1 MYSRVNSQ
9 LLVLFWKVL
18 ESLEVGGLAGGSRS
32 QKSSPW
38 GLCLVLGSSLCLYLI
53 YVLPV
58 SILVFVYV
66 YVLSMSYLCLC
77 LVYVYILSMS
87 MSVCNCLSPSNS
99 LLTMKWVVSVICSHL
114 HEILL
119 HHKPGTHQDK
129 DHSLKSLKLWVEPH
143 FFYLLCYFCQMPY
156 CSDEIP
162 NKTQTRF

>member
-32 QKSSPW
+32 QKTSPW

-58 SILVFVYV
+58 SILVYVFVYV
-66 YVLSMSYLCLC
+66 YAYVLSMSYLCLC

-87 MSVCNCLSPSNS
+87 MSVCDCLSLSNS
-99 LLTMKWVVSVICSHL
+99 LLT
-114 HEILL
+114 
-119 HHKPGTHQDK
+119 
-129 DHSLKSLKLWVEPH
+129 
-143 FFYLLCYFCQMPY
+143 
-156 CSDEIP
+156 
-162 NKTQTRF
+162 TR